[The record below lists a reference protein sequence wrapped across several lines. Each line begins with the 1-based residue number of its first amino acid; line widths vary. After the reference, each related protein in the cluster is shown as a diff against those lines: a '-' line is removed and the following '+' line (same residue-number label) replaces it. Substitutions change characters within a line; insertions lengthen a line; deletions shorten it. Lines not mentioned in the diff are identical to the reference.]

1 MHTPFTTQQSSA
13 STAIIRFLVKGA
25 IAFACLQA
33 TIIYL
38 QMIGLASSNHNT
50 FSVTGTFDNPAPVGG
65 LLAICASLALH
76 QSFYSPKRFPWG
88 VITCYLLLACVLTDS
103 RAALLGFIVA
113 TVVVLFVRF
122 RIPNKLLRRTIH
134 IGLPF
139 LGLLLIT
146 GLYQYR
152 PQSANG
158 RLLIWKICIKHIIAE
173 KPLLGHSIDGFHRE
187 YMPAQ
192 ADYFASGCATEAE
205 TLLAA
210 DNTFPFNE
218 FVRIACEFGII
229 GVLLTIIVL
238 SVIVYSGK
246 EEFSTL
252 RGAAITALVCGIV
265 FACFSYPLD
274 VPVLRLLYAILILCA
289 LPPLKLSECRR
300 RMLYFCIGIVAIVF
314 IGGRTSSYIHFH
326 RMDRALTKLLVSD
339 DRANKAYIKE
349 SIANFADNERILSK
363 YAYILYEKGQYKEA
377 IPILEQSISLFPTAE
392 KILDLG
398 DAYKEVKIY
407 GKAIECYRTA
417 SYMLPAY
424 VTPPYKLFCLYN
436 QLGIN
441 DKAVEYARQI
451 NSMKAKVEN
460 RRAMNIKKEAKEFLQ
475 QQQ

>member
-1 MHTPFTTQQSSA
+1 MPPFTTQQSSV

-50 FSVTGTFDNPAPVGG
+50 FSVTGTFDNLAPVGG

-113 TVVVLFVRF
+113 TVVVLLVRF

-146 GLYQYR
+146 GLYLYR

-173 KPLLGHSIDGFHRE
+173 KPLLGHGIGGFHRE

-192 ADYFASGCATEAE
+192 AEYFASGCATETE

-238 SVIVYSGK
+238 FVIIYSGK

-274 VPVLRLLYAILILCA
+274 VPVLRFLYAILILCA
-289 LPPLKLSECRR
+289 LPPLKLNECRR
-300 RMLYFCIGIVAIVF
+300 RMLYFCIGIVAAVL
-314 IGGRTSSYIHFH
+314 IGGRTSSYIHSH
-326 RMDRALTKLLVSD
+326 CMDRALTKLLVSD

-349 SIANFADNERILSK
+349 SMANFADNERILSK

-451 NSMKAKVEN
+451 ESMKAKVEN
-460 RRAMNIKKEAKEFLQ
+460 RRVMNIKKEAKGFLQ
-475 QQQ
+475 LQQ

>member
-1 MHTPFTTQQSSA
+1 MPPFTTQQSSV

-25 IAFACLQA
+25 VAFACLQA

-65 LLAICASLALH
+65 VLAICASLALH

-113 TVVVLFVRF
+113 TVVVLLVRF

-158 RLLIWKICIKHIIAE
+158 RLLIWKICIKHIIAA
-173 KPLLGHSIDGFHRE
+173 KPLFGHGVGGFHRE

-192 ADYFASGCATEAE
+192 AEYFASGCATETE

-229 GVLLTIIVL
+229 GLLLTIIVL
-238 SVIVYSGK
+238 SVIIYSGK
-246 EEFSTL
+246 EEFPTL

-274 VPVLRLLYAILILCA
+274 VPVLRLLYAILILRA
-289 LPPLKLSECRR
+289 MPPLKLSERR
-300 RMLYFCIGIVAIVF
+300 RRILCFCIGIVAIVF
-314 IGGRTSSYIHFH
+314 IGGRTSSYIHFY

-339 DRANKAYIKE
+339 DRENKVYVKE
-349 SIANFADNERILSK
+349 TIVNFADNERILSK
-363 YAYILYEKGQYKEA
+363 YDYI
-377 IPILEQSISLFPTAE
+377 
-392 KILDLG
+392 
-398 DAYKEVKIY
+398 
-407 GKAIECYRTA
+407 
-417 SYMLPAY
+417 
-424 VTPPYKLFCLYN
+424 
-436 QLGIN
+436 
-441 DKAVEYARQI
+441 
-451 NSMKAKVEN
+451 
-460 RRAMNIKKEAKEFLQ
+460 
-475 QQQ
+475 

>member
-1 MHTPFTTQQSSA
+1 M
-13 STAIIRFLVKGA
+13 
-25 IAFACLQA
+25 
-33 TIIYL
+33 
-38 QMIGLASSNHNT
+38 
-50 FSVTGTFDNPAPVGG
+50 
-65 LLAICASLALH
+65 AICASFTLH
-76 QSFYSPKRFPWG
+76 HCLYTAKRCPWG
-88 VITCYLLLACVLTDS
+88 VITSSLLIACVLTDS

-113 TVVVLFVRF
+113 ATMLLLIRY
-122 RIPNKLLRRTIH
+122 RIFNKRLRYAIY
-134 IGLPF
+134 IGLPIA
-139 LGLLLIT
+139 GILLIV
-146 GLYQYR
+146 GMYMYR
-152 PQSANG
+152 PLSADG

-173 KPLLGHSIDGFHRE
+173 KPLLGHGIGGFHRE

-192 ADYFASGCATEAE
+192 AEYFASGCATETE

-238 SVIVYSGK
+238 SVIIYRGK

-274 VPVLRLLYAILILCA
+274 VPVLRFLYAILILCA
-289 LPPLKLSECRR
+289 LPPLKLSEDRR
-300 RMLYFCIGIVAIVF
+300 RILCFCIGIVAIVF
-314 IGGRTSSYIHFH
+314 IGGRTSSYIHFY

-339 DRANKAYIKE
+339 DRENKVYVKE
-349 SIANFADNERILSK
+349 TIVNFADNERILSK

-398 DAYKEVKIY
+398 DAYKEVKVY

-436 QLGIN
+436 ELGIN
-441 DKAVEYARQI
+441 DKAVEYAKRI
-451 NSMKAKVEN
+451 DSMKAKVEN
-460 RRAMNIKKEAKEFLQ
+460 KWAMNIKKEAKGFLQ
-475 QQQ
+475 LQQ

>member
-1 MHTPFTTQQSSA
+1 M
-13 STAIIRFLVKGA
+13 
-25 IAFACLQA
+25 
-33 TIIYL
+33 
-38 QMIGLASSNHNT
+38 
-50 FSVTGTFDNPAPVGG
+50 
-65 LLAICASLALH
+65 AICASFTLH
-76 QSFYSPKRFPWG
+76 QSLYTAKRCPWV
-88 VITCYLLLACVLTDS
+88 VITSSLLIACVLTDS

-113 TVVVLFVRF
+113 ATMLLLIRY
-122 RIPNKLLRRTIH
+122 RIFNKRLRYAIY
-134 IGLPF
+134 IGLPIA
-139 LGLLLIT
+139 GILLIV
-146 GLYQYR
+146 GMYMYR
-152 PQSANG
+152 PLSADG
-158 RLLIWKICIKHIIAE
+158 RLLIWKICIKHIIEE
-173 KPLLGHSIDGFHRE
+173 KPLLGHGIGGFHRE

-192 ADYFASGCATEAE
+192 AEYFASGCATEAE
-205 TLLAA
+205 VLLAA

-218 FVRIACEFGII
+218 FIRIACEFGII
-229 GVLLTIIVL
+229 GVLLVIIIL
-238 SVIVYSGK
+238 SAIIYSGI
-246 EEFSTL
+246 EVFPSL

-274 VPVLRLLYAILILCA
+274 VPVLRFLYAILILCA
-289 LPPLKLSECRR
+289 LPPLKLNECRR
-300 RMLYFCIGIVAIVF
+300 RMLYFCIGIAAAVL

-451 NSMKAKVEN
+451 ESMKAKVEN

-475 QQQ
+475 RQQ

>member
-1 MHTPFTTQQSSA
+1 M
-13 STAIIRFLVKGA
+13 STVINRVLVKGTV
-25 IAFACLQA
+25 AFACLQA
-33 TIIYL
+33 TVIYL
-38 QMIGLASSNHNT
+38 QMIGLAPSNHAT
-50 FSVTGTFDNPAPVGG
+50 FAVTGTFGNPAPVGG
-65 LLAICASLALH
+65 FLAICASLALH
-76 QSFYSPKRFPWG
+76 QSIYSPKHLPW
-88 VITCYLLLACVLTDS
+88 VAITSYLLFACVLTDS

-113 TVVVLFVRF
+113 TVVVLVVRF
-122 RIPNKLLRRTIH
+122 RIPNKRLRRTVY
-134 IGLPF
+134 IGLPV
-139 LGLLLIT
+139 LGLLLVT
-146 GLYQYR
+146 GLYLYR
-152 PQSANG
+152 PQSADG
-158 RLLIWKICIKHIIAE
+158 RLLIWKVCAKHIIAE
-173 KPLLGHSIDGFHRE
+173 KPLLGHGMGSFHRE

-192 ADYFASGCATEAE
+192 AAYFVSGYATEAE
-205 TLLAA
+205 TLLAS

-238 SVIVYSGK
+238 SVIIYSGK
-246 EEFSTL
+246 EEFPTL

-289 LPPLKLSECRR
+289 LPPLKLSERRR
-300 RMLYFCIGIVAIVF
+300 RMLYSCIGIATAIL

-436 QLGIN
+436 ELGIN

-451 NSMKAKVEN
+451 ESMKAKVEN
-460 RRAMNIKKEAKEFLQ
+460 RRVMNIKKEAKGFLQ
-475 QQQ
+475 LQQ